1 MVATTSVDAFSGT
14 VVQTA
19 DLGLPELPQIGQ
31 TAGSGSNAPGT
42 DSGQTASIAAALEFL
57 TGTHTARVFVDGPT
71 KTRLQVMDSLAERDL
86 VHNGSNVW
94 LYDSAKNAATR
105 VTLPQGDA
113 TVPNDGST
121 TIQTPAEMAD
131 RLLASV
137 GPSTTVTVGDNTRV
151 AGRPVY
157 DLVLTPK
164 SADTLVGSVSIGVDS
179 ETGLPL
185 QVLVRARGQQSPAF
199 RIAFSDVTLTAPSA
213 GLFDFTPPAGATVT
227 QQALPQSNS
236 ATGHATMPA
245 APPTVTGTGWD
256 TVVSLPAGQG
266 TSTMLD
272 SPMLAQVTTSVS
284 GGRLLSTSLLNV
296 YLSQDGRVFAGAV
309 PLSVLQSAATGR

>member
-19 DLGLPELPQIGQ
+19 DLGVPELPQIGQ

-42 DSGQTASIAAALEFL
+42 GSGPTASIAAALEFL
-57 TGTHTARVFVDGPT
+57 TGTHTARVFVDGTT
-71 KTRLQVMDSLAERDL
+71 KTRIQVMDSLAERDL
-86 VHNGSNVW
+86 VQNGSNVW
-94 LYDSAKNAATR
+94 LYDSAKNVATQ
-105 VTLPQGDA
+105 VTVPHGDA
-113 TVPNDGST
+113 TVPTDGS
-121 TIQTPAEMAD
+121 TIQTPAEMAG

-164 SADTLVGSVSIGVDS
+164 STDTLVGSVSIGVDS

-199 RIAFSDVTLTAPSA
+199 RVAFSDVTLTAPSA

-236 ATGHATMPA
+236 ATGHATMPT

-256 TVVSLPAGQG
+256 TVVSLPAGQDA
-266 TSTMLD
+266 STLLD